1 MTDDSGKI
9 SAAEIANQFCPGE
22 KIENIEKVVKC
33 LDENED
39 GEIGTDFYIYLN
51 FRKEVKIFKFESS
64 IFIYK
69 SKDFNELLVLV
80 CRRNLREKVTLARLD
95 ALPVFVT

>member
-39 GEIGTDFYIYLN
+39 GEIGRDLYINSDIRPAIL
-51 FRKEVKIFKFESS
+51 IFFEK
-64 IFIYK
+64 K
-69 SKDFNELLVLV
+69 S
-80 CRRNLREKVTLARLD
+80 
-95 ALPVFVT
+95 